1 MRIEGP
7 AAAVDY
13 IRQDFRV
20 KNEPAEELSIKP
32 VPQNAVSE
40 EKNGSHG
47 EREKGLNPEVLKQAV
62 DTANEAFRISNYHL
76 EFQLHEKSGKYQIK
90 VVDTD
95 SNKVIREIP
104 PEYMLEISARIKEVL
119 DKFLGVFVD
128 ALV

>member
-1 MRIEGP
+1 MRIEGQ

-13 IRQDFRV
+13 IRQDLRV
-20 KNEPAEELSIKP
+20 KPAGQENLKTVLPTVLEAEERIAGNKREG
-32 VPQNAVSE
+32 E
-40 EKNGSHG
+40 E
-47 EREKGLNPEVLKQAV
+47 NPDFELLKQAV

-90 VVDTD
+90 VVDTE

-104 PEYMLEISARIKEVL
+104 PEYMLEISARIREVL